1 MKLMK
6 SFLRAATVSLFFL
19 SPVAVH
25 AGGSFCSVAD
35 PVWRAGHSSTQTAL
49 RAAVDQMSATVAR
62 ENEVT
67 ASQIV
72 SAIRVLTSQRAHT
85 DSQIATA
92 DMKATEASTSAITAN
107 MTRMAVVRAE
117 ETYGT
122 MGQAPD
128 ACEVAERLASL
139 NETMSGQQA
148 VARDLLTSPRIDA
161 RSGGVVDLDD
171 SMRRRLDTASPQTV
185 NVALSLLDPS
195 ASEET
200 VAAFINNLTGL
211 PLRKVAIEDG
221 GVAAGAGRIEDYHQN
236 LIAQRVEA
244 FRSPAIYSL
253 GIIRGAHEEADHAAL
268 GGAHGGTL
276 DEQLQWLID
285 RYGGGDDYLEWSAEL
300 ATKSEVGIVKEIA
313 RLRSI
318 QMAVS
323 RMNSDADSR
332 ITTMLATLIA
342 QEADGN

>member
-1 MKLMK
+1 MRTTLTKLA
-6 SFLRAATVSLFFL
+6 STTLLICLPGLAL
-19 SPVAVH
+19 
-25 AGGSFCSVAD
+25 AGGTFCSVSD
-35 PVWRAGHSSTQTAL
+35 PTWRAGHSRAQTAL
-49 RAAVDQMSATVAR
+49 RTSVDDMSATVAR
-62 ENEVT
+62 ENELT

-85 DSQIATA
+85 DGQIGVA
-92 DMKATEASTSAITAN
+92 DLKATEAGTAAITAN

-128 ACEVAERLASL
+128 ACEVAEQLAAL

-148 VARDLLTSPRIDA
+148 AARDLLTSPGIDVRA
-161 RSGGVVDLDD
+161 GGVVDLDAAIQ
-171 SMRRRLDTASPQTV
+171 RRLSLASPETV

-195 ASEET
+195 ASDQT
-200 VAAFINNLTGL
+200 IDAFINNLTGL
-211 PLRKVAIEDG
+211 PLRKVAIGQG
-221 GVAAGAGRIEDYHQN
+221 GIAAGAGQSDDYIQN

-244 FRSPAIYSL
+244 FRSPALYSL
-253 GIIRGAHEEADHAAL
+253 GIIRGANQETDHAGV

-276 DEQLQWLID
+276 DDQLQWLID
-285 RYGGGDDYLEWSAEL
+285 RYGGGPEYMGWSAEL

-318 QMAVS
+318 QMALA

-332 ITTMLATLIA
+332 ITTIFATLIA
-342 QEADGN
+342 QEADGH